1 MFDISFF
8 ELVVCGV
15 VALIVVGPEEF
26 PALVRNGIGLFRR
39 ARRMVSAVRTEV
51 EYEFQKADE
60 LKRKIIEETRIAE
73 MHDQLSEVVDEATHA
88 VPTTFKLDPPQH
100 QPHHQLAETPRTEPD
115 YHDTA
120 HSPTPE
126 VDTKTPPTGSAHG

>member
-8 ELVVCGV
+8 ELAVCGV

-39 ARRMVSAVRTEV
+39 ARRVISSVRTEV

-73 MHDQLSEVVDEATHA
+73 MHDQLREVVDEATHA
-88 VPTTFKLDPPQH
+88 VPTTFKLDPPAPQRH
-100 QPHHQLAETPRTEPD
+100 AVADTTHNDPD
-115 YHDTA
+115 YHDA
-120 HSPTPE
+120 APTPTHE
-126 VDTKTPPTGSAHG
+126 IDTKTPPTGSAHG

>member
-26 PALVRNGIGLFRR
+26 PALVRNGIGFFRR
-39 ARRMVSAVRTEV
+39 ARGMISAVRTEV

-88 VPTTFKLDPPQH
+88 VPTTIKLEPPK
-100 QPHHQLAETPRTEPD
+100 PRTFD
-115 YHDTA
+115 DTTHSDTHYDDTA
-120 HSPTPE
+120 HAPAHE
-126 VDTKTPPTGSAHG
+126 INTKTPPTGSANG